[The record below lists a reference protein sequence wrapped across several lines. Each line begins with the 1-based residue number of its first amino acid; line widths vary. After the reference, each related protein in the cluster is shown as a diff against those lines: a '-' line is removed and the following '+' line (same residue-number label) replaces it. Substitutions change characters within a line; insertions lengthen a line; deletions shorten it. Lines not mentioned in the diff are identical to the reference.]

1 MAGLYRDARDG
12 VGSPHRRWER
22 FRRGRDALL
31 RDHPASPLGPTD
43 RRTFASVP
51 YFSYRSAARCL
62 AAWEDAEAEPF
73 EVVLDEDGPLR
84 IQRLAW
90 LRFELEGEP
99 VRLALYRLLGY
110 GGGLFLPFRDATAG
124 SSTYGGGRYLIDT
137 RKHADLGVED
147 ERVVLDFN
155 FAYHP
160 SCAYSSRWDCPLA
173 PPDNRLDVP
182 VRAGECLPESGWTV
196 IDA

>member
-1 MAGLYRDARDG
+1 M
-12 VGSPHRRWER
+12 
-22 FRRGRDALL
+22 
-31 RDHPASPLGPTD
+31 
-43 RRTFASVP
+43 P